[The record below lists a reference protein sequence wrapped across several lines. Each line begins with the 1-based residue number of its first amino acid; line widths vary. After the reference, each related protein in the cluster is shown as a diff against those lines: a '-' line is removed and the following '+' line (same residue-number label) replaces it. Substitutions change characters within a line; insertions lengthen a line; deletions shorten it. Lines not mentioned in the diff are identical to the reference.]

1 MDGSVVVVQRV
12 ALGIL
17 KPHDL
22 EVACLDACRASFM
35 SDRNR
40 FP

>member
-12 ALGIL
+12 ALDIL

-22 EVACLDACRASFM
+22 EGAVARRVPRIFHE
-35 SDRNR
+35 
-40 FP
+40 